1 MDTRGET
8 HDSGFLDAPASRLAL
23 HSTVWSGIAATLV
36 MSGMLL
42 AFHQVVSGAVQQSE
56 LRRQA
61 DATQAEASWL
71 CNAMQ
76 GPLARDKC
84 RLELSAPRVGH
95 AMIQAQNGVAGG
107 QPR

>member
-1 MDTRGET
+1 MNHLLHTALR
-8 HDSGFLDAPASRLAL
+8 APAWHAIMA
-23 HSTVWSGIAATLV
+23 VLV
-36 MSGMLL
+36 ISSLLL

-56 LRRQA
+56 LRRKA

-71 CNAMQ
+71 CNAIQ

-84 RLELSAPRVGH
+84 RLELNAPRAGH

-107 QPR
+107 KSR

>member
-1 MDTRGET
+1 MNHLLHT
-8 HDSGFLDAPASRLAL
+8 AL
-23 HSTVWSGIAATLV
+23 HSTVWSGIAATLAI
-36 MSGMLL
+36 SGLL
-42 AFHQVVSGAVQQSE
+42 VAFHQVVSGAVQQSE

-84 RLELSAPRVGH
+84 RLELNASTVGH
-95 AMIQAQNGVAGG
+95 AVIQAQNGVSGG
-107 QPR
+107 KSR